1 MRIVTFRRIQE
12 FSEQYP
18 QSKTALEDWYHKTTK
33 AEWNDL
39 NDMRRTF
46 NSVDYVGNSRFVFN
60 IKGNAFRLVAIV
72 IFASRKVYIR
82 FIGTHSEY
90 NQIDCSSV

>member
-12 FSEQYP
+12 YSEQHP
-18 QSKTALEDWYHKTTK
+18 QSRTALEDWYHKTTK
-33 AEWNDL
+33 AEWKDL

-46 NSVDYVGNSRFVFN
+46 NSVDYIGNSRFVFN
-60 IKGNAFRLVAIV
+60 IKGNDFRLVAIV
-72 IFASRKVYIR
+72 IFASKKVYIR

-90 NQIDCSSV
+90 NQIDCSMV